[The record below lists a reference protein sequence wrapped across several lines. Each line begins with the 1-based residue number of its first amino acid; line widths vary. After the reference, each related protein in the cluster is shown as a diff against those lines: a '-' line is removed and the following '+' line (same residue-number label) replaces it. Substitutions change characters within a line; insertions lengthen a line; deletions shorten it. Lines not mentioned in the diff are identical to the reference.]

1 MIAEPTVNVNKK
13 SKIIKRKQMEI
24 LELKSTIDEIKISL
38 EGFNNRS
45 EQAEKK
51 SVNLKI
57 RQLELSSMSRKNE
70 EKWIHYKRPVEH
82 RQTQN
87 MHIGISGEKIFEE
100 IKAENSPHLMTNM
113 NLQI

>member
-1 MIAEPTVNVNKK
+1 MVAEPTGNVNKE

-51 SVNLKI
+51 
-57 RQLELSSMSRKNE
+57 
-70 EKWIHYKRPVEH
+70 
-82 RQTQN
+82 
-87 MHIGISGEKIFEE
+87 ISEPED
-100 IKAENSPHLMTNM
+100 KATWTIQYEQKEWGKM
-113 NLQI
+113 NTL